1 MPRILFSE
9 ASEITGRVKRHFFLA
24 LMAVFALQA
33 CVTPLATEKVEAT
46 EQIFATVEPFYSW
59 VLAHGSVSFPSEK
72 ERSELADFLVPE
84 LIQLMKDAEEMQ
96 SRCVKAAAEGD
107 KPMIFEG
114 ALLVGNY
121 EGATEVAYEEPRMSK
136 QVQDTVILP
145 AILTYINEYFQKA
158 NRFRAVSWNDE
169 LELQRKERKWFI
181 GNIKFPH
188 ETNLRSILQ
197 NYINTAHRECIVP

>member
-1 MPRILFSE
+1 MPRIPFSG
-9 ASEITGRVKRHFFLA
+9 ASEIGVKRLLT

-33 CVTPLATEKVEAT
+33 CVTPLATEKVEAP

-59 VLAHGSVSFPSEK
+59 ALAHGSVSLPSEK

-84 LIQLMKDAEEMQ
+84 LIQLMKDAEEME

-121 EGATEVAYEEPRMSK
+121 EGAMEVAYGEPRMSK
-136 QVQDTVILP
+136 QVKDTVILS
-145 AILTYINEYFQKA
+145 AILTYINEYSPKA

-181 GNIKFPH
+181 SNIKFPH
-188 ETNLRSILQ
+188 GTNLRSILQ
-197 NYINTAHRECIVP
+197 NYINTAHRECVVH